1 MAQSTE
7 LNTSSSPSKS
17 VPGIKTLDIRDF
29 YSTDLTKKSGFVEA
43 LETSF
48 RDIGFVII
56 KGHKISHELQE
67 RSYQAMKE
75 FFALPEDKK
84 MNYHVPGIGGARG
97 YTPFGK
103 EHAKNHNVG
112 DLKEF
117 FHVGVEVPPG
127 HPLEKVYPQN
137 VGIREVAS
145 FDSTLR
151 NLYNGLLELG
161 IDVLRALAL
170 SLKLD
175 PEYFTQQV
183 RYGNSILRPIHYPPI
198 AESVEAQ
205 ALRSAPHED
214 INLITLL
221 IGASNPGLQAKSRS
235 GEWVPVQTQADEIV
249 INVGDMLQRLT
260 NYHYVS
266 TTHQVANPTDP
277 AKLRESR
284 LSVPFFLHPVSEM
297 SLKAL
302 PQCVSE
308 SSPPREPEITAGE
321 YLNQRLREIGLI

>member
-1 MAQSTE
+1 MAQS
-7 LNTSSSPSKS
+7 K
-17 VPGIKTLDIRDF
+17 IKTLDIQNF
-29 YSTDLTKKSGFVEA
+29 YSSDIGQKSAFVEELQA
-43 LETSF
+43 SF
-48 RDIGFVII
+48 REIGFVII
-56 KGHKISHELQE
+56 KGHKITHELQE
-67 RSYQAMKE
+67 KSYQAMKE
-75 FFALPEDKK
+75 FFALPEEKK
-84 MNYHVPGIGGARG
+84 MKYHVPGIGGARG

-117 FHVGVEVPPG
+117 FHVGVEVPSD
-127 HPLEKVYPQN
+127 HPLKKVYPDN
-137 VGIREVAS
+137 VGVSEVAN
-145 FDSTLR
+145 FDAILR
-151 NLYNGLLELG
+151 NLYSGLLELG
-161 IDVLRALAL
+161 TDVLRALAM

-175 PEYFTQQV
+175 PEYFTEYVQ
-183 RYGNSILRPIHYPPI
+183 YGNSILRPIHYPPI
-198 AESVEAQ
+198 ADNVEPK

-221 IGASNPGLQAKSRS
+221 IGASNPGLEAKSRS
-235 GEWVPVQTQADEIV
+235 GEWIPVQTKADEIV

-260 NYHYVS
+260 NYHYIS
-266 TTHQVANPTDP
+266 TTHQVVNPKDP

-308 SSPPREPEITAGE
+308 ATPQRDPDTTAGE
-321 YLNQRLREIGLI
+321 YLNQRLKEIGLI

>member
-1 MAQSTE
+1 MTQSQY
-7 LNTSSSPSKS
+7 
-17 VPGIKTLDIRDF
+17 VPGIKTLNIQDF
-29 YSTDLTKKSGFVEA
+29 YSSDVAKKSAFVEE
-43 LETSF
+43 LQSSF
-48 RDIGFVII
+48 REIGFVII

-67 RSYQAMKE
+67 KSYDAMKA
-75 FFALPEDKK
+75 FFALPEDTKQK
-84 MNYHVPGIGGARG
+84 YHVPGIGGARG

-117 FHVGVEVPPG
+117 FHVGVEVPEG
-127 HPLEKVYPQN
+127 NSLREEYPPN
-137 VGIREVAS
+137 VSVKEIEG
-145 FDSTLR
+145 FDNALR
-151 NLYNGLLELG
+151 NLYSGLLDLG
-161 IDVLRALAL
+161 IDVLRALAI

-175 PEYFTQQV
+175 PEYFTEYV

-198 AESVEAQ
+198 SENVAPK

-221 IGASNPGLQAKSRS
+221 IGASNPGLEAKSRN
-235 GEWVPVQTQADEIV
+235 GTWIPVQTKADEIV

-260 NYHYVS
+260 NYYYVS
-266 TTHQVANPTDP
+266 TTHQVSNPTDP
-277 AKLRESR
+277 AKLRQSR

-302 PQCVSE
+302 PQTVSAQT
-308 SSPPREPEITAGE
+308 PQRDPDTTAGE
-321 YLNQRLREIGLI
+321 YLHQRLREIGLI

>member
-1 MAQSTE
+1 MNASTS
-7 LNTSSSPSKS
+7 NY

-29 YSTDLTKKSGFVEA
+29 YSDDAAKKSGFVENLQA
-43 LETSF
+43 SF

-56 KGHKISHELQE
+56 KGHNISHELQE
-67 RSYQAMKE
+67 KSYAAMTS
-75 FFALPEDKK
+75 FFALPEATK
-84 MNYHVPGIGGARG
+84 MQYHVPGIGGARG

-117 FHVGVEVPPG
+117 YHVGVDVPEDN
-127 HPLEKVYPQN
+127 PLAKTYPKN
-137 VGIREVAS
+137 VCVKDVAE
-145 FDSTLR
+145 FDATLR
-151 NLYNGLLELG
+151 NLYSGLLELG
-161 IDVLRALAL
+161 MDVLRALAI
-170 SLKLD
+170 SLKLE
-175 PEYFTQQV
+175 PEYFTDYV

-198 AESVEAQ
+198 SANVEAK

-221 IGASNPGLQAKSRS
+221 IGASNPGLEAKSRS
-235 GEWVPVQTQADEIV
+235 GEWIPVQTKADEIV

-260 NYHYVS
+260 NYYYVS
-266 TTHQVANPTDP
+266 TTHQVVNPKDP
-277 AKLRESR
+277 QKLRESR

-302 PQCVSE
+302 PQTVS
-308 SSPPREPEITAGE
+308 STTPQRDPDTTAGE
-321 YLNQRLREIGLI
+321 YLQERLREIGLA